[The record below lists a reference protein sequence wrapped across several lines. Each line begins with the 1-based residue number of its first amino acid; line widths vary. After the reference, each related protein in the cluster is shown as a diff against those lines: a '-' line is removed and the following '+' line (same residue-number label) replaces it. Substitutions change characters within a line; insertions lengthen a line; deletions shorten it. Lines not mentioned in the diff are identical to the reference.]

1 MKEKE
6 ISDEDLEL
14 ELDQAYKLSEKKK
27 TVFLIMR
34 KEKESL
40 DIREMIL
47 NSDNHSFK
55 PCQMK

>member
-14 ELDQAYKLSEKKK
+14 ELDKAYKVSEKKK
-27 TVFLIMR
+27 SVFTIIR

-40 DIREMIL
+40 DNRGERIKKG
-47 NSDNHSFK
+47 FK
-55 PCQMK
+55 S